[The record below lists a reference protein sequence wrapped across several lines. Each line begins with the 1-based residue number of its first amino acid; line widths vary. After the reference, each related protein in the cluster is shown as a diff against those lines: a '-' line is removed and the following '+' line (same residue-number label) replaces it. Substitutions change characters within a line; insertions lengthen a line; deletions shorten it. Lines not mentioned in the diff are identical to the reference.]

1 MRMECIN
8 VIRGSCGRYDSVEN
22 ITRADE
28 GQRQVSYEYDCL
40 GRLVSETVENASG
53 TYVTK
58 YTYDRNSNR
67 VSVDVNG
74 DVTEYVYNEINQLVK
89 AGSTEFTYDSEGNLV
104 SKSSGGVLVS
114 TYTYDSFGRLT
125 GVTGYAGGSS
135 VDATYSYD
143 DEGNRISSSVNG
155 DKTNYVLDLSSGYSQ
170 VLRSEC
176 DREIVNYTRGIDLIS
191 RTQGEETLYYLYDAC
206 GSVRLLVD
214 EEGDISDTYIFDA
227 FGNLTEST
235 YETNNS
241 YGFQGRR
248 DGCDRPLLPQSPAT
262 WTRRSE
268 GLFPRIRMRE
278 RSRAQ

>member
-248 DGCDRPLLPQSPAT
+248 DGCDRPLLPQSPLHGPGG
-262 WTRRSE
+262 RKVYFR
-268 GLFPRIRMRE
+268 GFV
-278 RSRAQ
+278 